1 MHLPTSSFQNLQ
13 SFRTIKRDFWGI
25 FLLIKSNN
33 VRFWS
38 NWVENYNFSRFV
50 IQGGTIHGS
59 LSHLLLSLS
68 RLRST
73 TELES
78 HRPNIVINPK
88 ISDEMKLIEKFI
100 EVHSNV
106 RSGHVLHKYVYA
118 KTDCSKKKQE
128 KVFVIAVAFFPLSY
142 ITENKLWKSDAV
154 NRFL

>member
-1 MHLPTSSFQNLQ
+1 MSSFQNLQ

-25 FLLIKSNN
+25 FRLIKSNN

-50 IQGGTIHGS
+50 
-59 LSHLLLSLS
+59 
-68 RLRST
+68 

-106 RSGHVLHKYVYA
+106 RSEHVLK
-118 KTDCSKKKQE
+118 
-128 KVFVIAVAFFPLSY
+128 
-142 ITENKLWKSDAV
+142 
-154 NRFL
+154 